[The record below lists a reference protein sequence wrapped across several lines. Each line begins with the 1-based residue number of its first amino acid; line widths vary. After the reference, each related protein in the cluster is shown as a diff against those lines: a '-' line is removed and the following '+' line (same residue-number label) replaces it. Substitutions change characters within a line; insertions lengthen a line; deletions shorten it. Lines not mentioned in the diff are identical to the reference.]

1 MKQGAFTDIEYS
13 GRKKKTKREEFL
25 EIMDEIIP
33 WDEWVGVIEPY
44 YPKEKR
50 GRLPMGIEKTL
61 RMYLLQIWFN
71 LSETKIVCM
80 PCLPVPICI
89 RWRLPVENFPQHK
102 SRGESVLLQKRKQLT
117 SEKSI
122 FE

>member
-1 MKQGAFTDIEYS
+1 
-13 GRKKKTKREEFL
+13 
-25 EIMDEIIP
+25 
-33 WDEWVGVIEPY
+33 
-44 YPKEKR
+44 
-50 GRLPMGIEKTL
+50 MGIEKTL

-102 SRGESVLLQKRKQLT
+102 SRGGESVLLQKRKQLT
-117 SEKSI
+117 SEKKHI
-122 FE
+122 